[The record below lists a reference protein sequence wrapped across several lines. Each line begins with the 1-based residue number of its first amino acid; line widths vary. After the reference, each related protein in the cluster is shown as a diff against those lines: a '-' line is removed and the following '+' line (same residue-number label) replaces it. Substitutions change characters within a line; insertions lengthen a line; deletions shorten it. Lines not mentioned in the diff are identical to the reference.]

1 LSIASYMRLVEE
13 IVGLNYLVA
22 RKELLKRKP
31 DYEVIDRKLKEN
43 EKLLERAKQNLLRWR
58 KR

>member
-1 LSIASYMRLVEE
+1 MRLVEE

>member
-1 LSIASYMRLVEE
+1 MSIASYMRLVEE